1 MTGSRTDAQ
10 DICQDVCC
18 ALVERIASFRGEAKF
33 TIWLIGIV
41 RNACHDHYRRHSTLA
56 RLKGHLAVLAGM
68 ALPPDG
74 RDLFRRSWLASEL
87 ARLSPLLRETVVLVV
102 GEGMTHAE
110 AATALG
116 VSESTIS
123 GRMHEVRR
131 LASLA
136 KDISG
141 LALQPAKSVRMF
153 NHPNCTKSRPKLR
166 LLNFRCCRAFASP
179 PETDLRAFDVV
190 AAINSRR
197 QRKISRAK
205 HEARPLLDAK
215 ERTDASKRCGKARP
229 HRS

>member
-1 MTGSRTDAQ
+1 MGSAIPLMTAEVTVPPDGDATDDDLVSLAMQGNRAAFEALLRRHYDLMHRVAWRMTGSQTDAQ

-33 TIWLIGIV
+33 TTWLVGIV
-41 RNACHDHYRRHSTLA
+41 RNACHDHHRRYQTLT
-56 RLKGHLAVLAGM
+56 RLKGHLAVLAEM
-68 ALPPDG
+68 AAPPDG

-131 LASLA
+131 QAGLA
-136 KDISG
+136 KDIG
-141 LALQPAKSVRMF
+141 DEF
-153 NHPNCTKSRPKLR
+153 
-166 LLNFRCCRAFASP
+166 
-179 PETDLRAFDVV
+179 
-190 AAINSRR
+190 
-197 QRKISRAK
+197 
-205 HEARPLLDAK
+205 
-215 ERTDASKRCGKARP
+215 
-229 HRS
+229 

>member
-1 MTGSRTDAQ
+1 MGGAIQLMSAEVSEPPDGGATDDDLVGLATQGNRAAFETLLRRHYDLMHRVAWRMTGSQTDAQ

-33 TIWLIGIV
+33 TTWLVGIV
-41 RNACHDHYRRHSTLA
+41 RNACHDHHRRRSTLT
-56 RLKGHLAVLAGM
+56 RLKGHLAVLADM
-68 ALPPDG
+68 AAPPDG

-131 LASLA
+131 RQSSLA
-136 KDISG
+136 KDIG
-141 LALQPAKSVRMF
+141 DEF
-153 NHPNCTKSRPKLR
+153 
-166 LLNFRCCRAFASP
+166 
-179 PETDLRAFDVV
+179 
-190 AAINSRR
+190 
-197 QRKISRAK
+197 
-205 HEARPLLDAK
+205 
-215 ERTDASKRCGKARP
+215 
-229 HRS
+229 

>member
-1 MTGSRTDAQ
+1 MGGVIQLMTAEVTEPPDGGATDDDLVSLATQGNRAAFEALLRRNYDLMHRVAWRMTGSQTDAQ

-33 TIWLIGIV
+33 TTWLVGIV
-41 RNACHDHYRRHSTLA
+41 RNACLDHHRRHSTLT

-68 ALPPDG
+68 AALPDG

-131 LASLA
+131 QAGLA
-136 KDISG
+136 KDIG
-141 LALQPAKSVRMF
+141 DEF
-153 NHPNCTKSRPKLR
+153 
-166 LLNFRCCRAFASP
+166 
-179 PETDLRAFDVV
+179 
-190 AAINSRR
+190 
-197 QRKISRAK
+197 
-205 HEARPLLDAK
+205 
-215 ERTDASKRCGKARP
+215 
-229 HRS
+229 

>member
-1 MTGSRTDAQ
+1 MGGAIQLVTAEVTEPPDGGVRDDDLVSLATQGNRAAFEALLRRHYDLMHRVAWRMTGSQTDAQ

-33 TIWLIGIV
+33 TTWLIGIV
-41 RNACHDHYRRHSTLA
+41 RNACHDHHRRHSTLT

-68 ALPPDG
+68 AASPDG

-110 AATALG
+110 AAAALD

-131 LASLA
+131 QAGLA
-136 KDISG
+136 KDIG
-141 LALQPAKSVRMF
+141 D
-153 NHPNCTKSRPKLR
+153 
-166 LLNFRCCRAFASP
+166 
-179 PETDLRAFDVV
+179 EY
-190 AAINSRR
+190 
-197 QRKISRAK
+197 
-205 HEARPLLDAK
+205 
-215 ERTDASKRCGKARP
+215 
-229 HRS
+229 